1 MPTVGKPP
9 RLRMPGFLRQRRPA
23 GWLSFTRACLKRYAG
38 FLRLLEFFLPEHTCL
53 QGAAMNSDHPDSWQA
68 AAGHTAQPRIVVVH
82 SCEPCADPD
91 GHECSSQNR
100 VAARVA
106 ALMGCRYGGEYDAG
120 AAYDLPLYFVPRETV
135 PDMAQAALL
144 GIRGEHDLF
153 GGVVPHPYV
162 GTKVITHPLLRPG
175 CAAPPGW
182 APAFGEQVRD
192 VTLPG
197 YSAFSRDDARAAGL
211 ALLADG
217 AVRIKLASGI
227 GGGGQT
233 VAADADAL
241 DAQLDALDD
250 AQLRD
255 GGVVLERNLNQVV
268 THSVGQVRVG
278 RHLASYCGIQRLTRN
293 NAGDEVYGG
302 SDLLVARGDFEA
314 LLALPHADEVH
325 LAVAQACAYHRAAL
339 ACFPGLLASRC
350 NYDVA
355 QGVDDG
361 GAWRSGVLEQSWRIG
376 GATGAELAALAAF
389 QADPA
394 LGVVRAATI
403 EVYCGATPPP
413 DAEVYFNGVDRLV
426 GPITKYTRTMPY
438 AHP

>member
-1 MPTVGKPP
+1 
-9 RLRMPGFLRQRRPA
+9 
-23 GWLSFTRACLKRYAG
+23 
-38 FLRLLEFFLPEHTCL
+38 
-53 QGAAMNSDHPDSWQA
+53 MNPDHPDSWQA
-68 AAGHTAQPRIVVVH
+68 AAGHPPQARIVVVH
-82 SCEPCADPD
+82 SCQPCADPE
-91 GHECSSQNR
+91 GHECTSQNR

-106 ALMGCRYGGEYDAG
+106 ALLGMRFAGEYDAN
-120 AAYDLPLYFVPRETV
+120 AAYDLPLYFVPRETL
-135 PDMAQAALL
+135 PDTAHAARL

-153 GGVVPHPYV
+153 GGVVPHPHV
-162 GTKVITHPLLRPG
+162 ATKVISHPLLASG

-182 APAFGEQVRD
+182 APAFGEQVRE

-197 YSAFSRDDARAAGL
+197 YSAFSRGDARAAGQ
-211 ALLADG
+211 ALLAGG

-241 DAQLDALDD
+241 DAQLGALDD
-250 AQLRD
+250 AQLRNS
-255 GGVVLERNLNQVV
+255 GVVLERNLNQVV

-278 RHLASYCGIQRLTRN
+278 RYLASYCGIQRLTRN
-293 NAGDEVYGG
+293 NAGEEVYGG
-302 SDLLVARGDFEA
+302 SELLVARGDFEA

-325 LAVAQACAYHRAAL
+325 TAVAQACSYHRAAL
-339 ACFPGLLASRC
+339 ACFPGMLASRC

-355 QGVDDG
+355 QGVDDS

-394 LGVVRAATI
+394 LGVVRAATT
-403 EVYCGATPPP
+403 EMYGNATPPP
-413 DAEVYFNGVDRLV
+413 DADVYFSGVDRHV